1 MGHQQNGIMEYQP
14 RSKYQTKSEHC
25 SYLKENKIR
34 ASHNNFLWIRY
45 LRIGKTSHKRALHTQ
60 IHLYKLQQQ
69 QRKNKSKK
77 SNRLRLISTASLLL
91 NLLPLLLGELI
102 YSRLHSIMPTD
113 EQSGNNFRIRLE
125 PGLLEL
131 LPRVLSQDISPKHAP
146 RVGPHE
152 EPSRPD
158 NVTIQ
163 AQCLPPSA
171 GESPPV
177 QQLLLLIVEV
187 FLFLHYVPV

>member
-1 MGHQQNGIMEYQP
+1 M
-14 RSKYQTKSEHC
+14 
-25 SYLKENKIR
+25 
-34 ASHNNFLWIRY
+34 
-45 LRIGKTSHKRALHTQ
+45 ALHTQ
-60 IHLYKLQQQ
+60 THLYKLQQQ
-69 QRKNKSKK
+69 QRKNK

-113 EQSGNNFRIRLE
+113 EQSGNNLRIRLE

-146 RVGPHE
+146 RVRPHE